1 MEEKKD
7 ITATKEVKTEAKTE
21 NTRTG
26 ERKPFKKFDKP
37 RRFTKNKFFSRKKFC
52 FFCKNK
58 DIEIDYKNVGLM
70 RRFTAENGKITPRK
84 FTGTCAKHQRSISNE
99 IKKARQ
105 MALIKYTDM
114 H

>member
-7 ITATKEVKTEAKTE
+7 IKVTEEVKPVSTE
-21 NTRTG
+21 NKQKE

-58 DIEIDYKNVGLM
+58 DIAIDYKNVGLM

-84 FTGTCAKHQRSISNE
+84 FTGTCAKHQRAVSTE

-105 MALIKYTDM
+105 MALIKYTDR